1 MVELLSFAEDIWTKY
16 FAFLKMSIRLSFFDF
31 VNRQHPTL
39 NFTIENKHLEQLSF
53 LTVLNTCSDILTTSV
68 YKKSTFTELLQNY
81 NSFVSHTYKKGLI
94 KTLFDPTGLIAH
106 GIVFTRVQLSEYP
119 PKLID

>member
-1 MVELLSFAEDIWTKY
+1 M
-16 FAFLKMSIRLSFFDF
+16 
-31 VNRQHPTL
+31 
-39 NFTIENKHLEQLSF
+39 
-53 LTVLNTCSDILTTSV
+53 TVLNTCSDIFTTSV

-81 NSFVSHTYKKGLI
+81 NSFVSYTYNKGLI

-106 GIVFTRVQLSEYP
+106 GIVFTKAHLSEYP